1 MTWKALV
8 VASLLSAGCPAAAA
22 PLQQR
27 AAPARDVRL
36 ERLEQWLTTLFHHN
50 PGSVDDGITAIGTWS
65 NTDLQNLYVDATAIV
80 RVIRSPGL
88 ASEGSSLIVSVDAE
102 REGRAPRPIRYN
114 SQQVVRL
121 KQIACA
127 ISGLAEAVPC
137 RWAQTAIAGD
147 AVLSSLSAAANAV
160 GRDMNANLLVRRGA
174 LAHTDIAMLGLAAP
188 AARDFTTGRQ
198 SVRMLF
204 ADGRQTAL
212 MEADLHWEFA
222 RSLMDLVAGPGTMK
236 PAPAGDAMV
245 RRWYVATV
253 AWMQLSGHHDNV
265 HVSRGREI
273 FPDDPDLAT
282 LDGAQ
287 HETYASPAV
296 QTAVRSAFLPTGV
309 KLAVE
314 SERAELRDAEKC
326 LRRATELK
334 PDLAEAQIR
343 LGRVLHIIGRDA
355 EAVEHITRGIESTEE
370 LLLQY
375 FGSLFLGAVEAQLG
389 HTEAAKAA
397 YERAA
402 AIYPNA
408 QSPLLGLSEL
418 ARRAGHREEALGQ
431 MEKVYSLQTKPRP
444 DDDPWWRYNY
454 SQGRNADSLI
464 EAIQKPFRLTAGR

>member
-137 RWAQTAIAGD
+137 RWAQTAIVGD

-265 HVSRGREI
+265 
-273 FPDDPDLAT
+273 T
-282 LDGAQ
+282 CQ
-287 HETYASPAV
+287 
-296 QTAVRSAFLPTGV
+296 
-309 KLAVE
+309 
-314 SERAELRDAEKC
+314 
-326 LRRATELK
+326 
-334 PDLAEAQIR
+334 
-343 LGRVLHIIGRDA
+343 
-355 EAVEHITRGIESTEE
+355 
-370 LLLQY
+370 
-375 FGSLFLGAVEAQLG
+375 
-389 HTEAAKAA
+389 
-397 YERAA
+397 
-402 AIYPNA
+402 
-408 QSPLLGLSEL
+408 
-418 ARRAGHREEALGQ
+418 
-431 MEKVYSLQTKPRP
+431 PR
-444 DDDPWWRYNY
+444 
-454 SQGRNADSLI
+454 
-464 EAIQKPFRLTAGR
+464 T

>member
-1 MTWKALV
+1 MAI
-8 VASLLSAGCPAAAA
+8 
-22 PLQQR
+22 
-27 AAPARDVRL
+27 
-36 ERLEQWLTTLFHHN
+36 TTT
-50 PGSVDDGITAIGTWS
+50 S
-65 NTDLQNLYVDATAIV
+65 
-80 RVIRSPGL
+80 
-88 ASEGSSLIVSVDAE
+88 
-102 REGRAPRPIRYN
+102 
-114 SQQVVRL
+114 
-121 KQIACA
+121 
-127 ISGLAEAVPC
+127 
-137 RWAQTAIAGD
+137 
-147 AVLSSLSAAANAV
+147 
-160 GRDMNANLLVRRGA
+160 
-174 LAHTDIAMLGLAAP
+174 
-188 AARDFTTGRQ
+188 
-198 SVRMLF
+198 
-204 ADGRQTAL
+204 
-212 MEADLHWEFA
+212 
-222 RSLMDLVAGPGTMK
+222 
-236 PAPAGDAMV
+236 
-245 RRWYVATV
+245 
-253 AWMQLSGHHDNV
+253 

-287 HETYASPAV
+287 HEAYASPAV

-389 HTEAAKAA
+389 HAEAAKAA

-464 EAIQKPFRLTAGR
+464 EAIQKPFRLTVGR